1 MKKVIVFVFF
11 FVLTFQ
17 SWAIADAAKPIS
29 VNAVNVNGKFI
40 ATDVSPIIK
49 DGRVLVPIRT
59 LASLGVTYQW
69 DSKSQS
75 ALITKGKDQIKLTA
89 NKKEAFKNNQ
99 AVQVDV
105 PVQMTQGRIL
115 VPIRFVSENFGYKA
129 NYEKIRSILFIQDSN
144 YKVDQESL
152 QAEDLQTARQA
163 AISLPVQSS
172 FKSLSSLE
180 KPGANEDYGYAFPRG
195 DSSRY
200 MYSNNV
206 GHTVVEIKNG
216 VAKAVWQFTEGN
228 GLDDIV
234 SSAGQ
239 RPSYNYVEWVTDIM
253 MFNDENGN
261 IKAVYK
267 DDKGQ
272 QKDLSVKA
280 KSYTD
285 IIQSIPNETSKT
297 NTNKPDMTQ
306 SKAKVDLSLYYSP
319 DKEAVK
325 EVTSDKITWKE
336 NEVTF
341 IADKKKEDKGS
352 ISTMNFINKD
362 RNLKIQIDP
371 KPDNIFSVSLSST
384 KKYVAVALRYS
395 YGNKLML
402 VNLSNGKYFIFNDVL
417 KSKNK
422 GTVESISANNW
433 SPDGKKIAFRYGDT
447 STSKLAIYDVENN
460 TFSYPPL
467 QEAYVGVYRIMW
479 LKDGKSFDY
488 IADFP
493 TNPSLKLYRYNLIGN
508 SINTISSV
516 TKDEL
521 SNMDKIGPTL
531 ISE

>member
-17 SWAIADAAKPIS
+17 SWAIADAANPIS

-129 NYEKIRSILFIQDSN
+129 NYEKIRSILFIQDGN

-163 AISLPVQSS
+163 AISLPVQFS

-180 KPGANEDYGYAFPRG
+180 KPGANKEYTYVFPRG

-200 MYSNNV
+200 MYFNNDWSA
-206 GHTVVEIKNG
+206 GNTVVEIKDG
-216 VAKAVWQFTEGN
+216 VAKAVWQFTSGN

-267 DDKGQ
+267 DDRGQ
-272 QKDLSVKA
+272 QKDLTAKA

-285 IIQSIPNETSKT
+285 IIQPIPNETRKH
-297 NTNKPDMTQ
+297 
-306 SKAKVDLSLYYSP
+306 
-319 DKEAVK
+319 
-325 EVTSDKITWKE
+325 
-336 NEVTF
+336 
-341 IADKKKEDKGS
+341 
-352 ISTMNFINKD
+352 
-362 RNLKIQIDP
+362 
-371 KPDNIFSVSLSST
+371 
-384 KKYVAVALRYS
+384 
-395 YGNKLML
+395 
-402 VNLSNGKYFIFNDVL
+402 
-417 KSKNK
+417 
-422 GTVESISANNW
+422 
-433 SPDGKKIAFRYGDT
+433 
-447 STSKLAIYDVENN
+447 
-460 TFSYPPL
+460 
-467 QEAYVGVYRIMW
+467 
-479 LKDGKSFDY
+479 
-488 IADFP
+488 
-493 TNPSLKLYRYNLIGN
+493 
-508 SINTISSV
+508 
-516 TKDEL
+516 
-521 SNMDKIGPTL
+521 
-531 ISE
+531 

>member
-17 SWAIADAAKPIS
+17 TLAIADAANPIS

-89 NKKEAFKNNQ
+89 NKKEAFKNNKPIL
-99 AVQVDV
+99 VDV

-129 NYEKIRSILFIQDSN
+129 NYEKARSILFIQDGN

-152 QAEDLQTARQA
+152 QAEDLQAARQA
-163 AISLPVQSS
+163 AISLPIQFS

-180 KPGANEDYGYAFPRG
+180 KPGANKDYGYAFPRG

-253 MFNDENGN
+253 MSNDENGN

-272 QKDLSVKA
+272 QKEITAKA
-280 KSYTD
+280 KSYID
-285 IIQSIPNETSKT
+285 VIQSIPNETRK
-297 NTNKPDMTQ
+297 Q
-306 SKAKVDLSLYYSP
+306 
-319 DKEAVK
+319 
-325 EVTSDKITWKE
+325 
-336 NEVTF
+336 
-341 IADKKKEDKGS
+341 
-352 ISTMNFINKD
+352 
-362 RNLKIQIDP
+362 
-371 KPDNIFSVSLSST
+371 
-384 KKYVAVALRYS
+384 
-395 YGNKLML
+395 
-402 VNLSNGKYFIFNDVL
+402 
-417 KSKNK
+417 
-422 GTVESISANNW
+422 
-433 SPDGKKIAFRYGDT
+433 
-447 STSKLAIYDVENN
+447 
-460 TFSYPPL
+460 
-467 QEAYVGVYRIMW
+467 
-479 LKDGKSFDY
+479 
-488 IADFP
+488 
-493 TNPSLKLYRYNLIGN
+493 
-508 SINTISSV
+508 
-516 TKDEL
+516 
-521 SNMDKIGPTL
+521 
-531 ISE
+531 

>member
-17 SWAIADAAKPIS
+17 SWAIADAANPIS

-129 NYEKIRSILFIQDSN
+129 NYEKVRSILFIQDGN

-152 QAEDLQTARQA
+152 QAEDLQAARQA
-163 AISLPVQSS
+163 AISLPVQFS
-172 FKSLSSLE
+172 FKSLSLLE
-180 KPGANEDYGYAFPRG
+180 KPGANKDYGYVFPRG
-195 DSSRY
+195 DASRY

-228 GLDDIV
+228 GLADIV

-239 RPSYNYVEWVTDIM
+239 KPSYNYVEWVTDIM
-253 MFNDENGN
+253 MFNDEKGN

-267 DDKGQ
+267 DEKGQ
-272 QKDLSVKA
+272 QKDLTAKA
-280 KSYTD
+280 KSYID
-285 IIQSIPNETSKT
+285 IIQPIPNETRK
-297 NTNKPDMTQ
+297 
-306 SKAKVDLSLYYSP
+306 
-319 DKEAVK
+319 
-325 EVTSDKITWKE
+325 
-336 NEVTF
+336 
-341 IADKKKEDKGS
+341 
-352 ISTMNFINKD
+352 
-362 RNLKIQIDP
+362 
-371 KPDNIFSVSLSST
+371 
-384 KKYVAVALRYS
+384 
-395 YGNKLML
+395 
-402 VNLSNGKYFIFNDVL
+402 
-417 KSKNK
+417 
-422 GTVESISANNW
+422 
-433 SPDGKKIAFRYGDT
+433 
-447 STSKLAIYDVENN
+447 
-460 TFSYPPL
+460 
-467 QEAYVGVYRIMW
+467 
-479 LKDGKSFDY
+479 
-488 IADFP
+488 
-493 TNPSLKLYRYNLIGN
+493 
-508 SINTISSV
+508 
-516 TKDEL
+516 
-521 SNMDKIGPTL
+521 
-531 ISE
+531 

>member
-17 SWAIADAAKPIS
+17 TWAIADAANPIS

-99 AVQVDV
+99 AVEVDV

-129 NYEKIRSILFIQDSN
+129 NYEKIRSILFIQDGN

-163 AISLPVQSS
+163 AISLPVQFS

-180 KPGANEDYGYAFPRG
+180 EPGANKEYTYVFPRG

-200 MYSNNV
+200 MYFSNDWSAGN
-206 GHTVVEIKNG
+206 TVVEIKDG
-216 VAKAVWQFTEGN
+216 VAKAVWQFTSGN

-272 QKDLSVKA
+272 QKEITAKA
-280 KSYTD
+280 KSYID
-285 IIQSIPNETSKT
+285 VIQSIPNETRK
-297 NTNKPDMTQ
+297 Q
-306 SKAKVDLSLYYSP
+306 
-319 DKEAVK
+319 
-325 EVTSDKITWKE
+325 
-336 NEVTF
+336 
-341 IADKKKEDKGS
+341 
-352 ISTMNFINKD
+352 
-362 RNLKIQIDP
+362 
-371 KPDNIFSVSLSST
+371 
-384 KKYVAVALRYS
+384 
-395 YGNKLML
+395 
-402 VNLSNGKYFIFNDVL
+402 
-417 KSKNK
+417 
-422 GTVESISANNW
+422 
-433 SPDGKKIAFRYGDT
+433 
-447 STSKLAIYDVENN
+447 
-460 TFSYPPL
+460 
-467 QEAYVGVYRIMW
+467 
-479 LKDGKSFDY
+479 
-488 IADFP
+488 
-493 TNPSLKLYRYNLIGN
+493 
-508 SINTISSV
+508 
-516 TKDEL
+516 
-521 SNMDKIGPTL
+521 
-531 ISE
+531 